1 MESKEMRSTLVTL
14 VTIALVGIAAPAW
27 SRTDDGPPRPVV
39 DVPLGSP
46 VLSPFLS
53 LVGGDPAHAIPG
65 LPIVV
70 TDIGAVNCPV
80 DGEHTFVSSWG
91 FSRSGG
97 RLHQGNDLMAARH
110 TPLVA
115 VTNGVVSAVNASDG
129 GLGGRTIWLESDT
142 GATFYYAHLESI
154 ATGIEEGDRVSAGT
168 LIGTVGNSGNARGSG
183 THLHFEIHPSGSGA
197 MDPYPILVQVCGG
210 AE

>member
-1 MESKEMRSTLVTL
+1 MRSALVILVTF
-14 VTIALVGIAAPAW
+14 ALIGVATPAW
-27 SRTDDGPPRPVV
+27 SRTDDSPPPDVV
-39 DVPLGSP
+39 HVPLGSP

-53 LVGGDPAHAIPG
+53 LVGGDPAHTVPG

-70 TDIGAVNCPV
+70 TEIGAVNCPV
-80 DGEHTFVSSWG
+80 DGDHTFVSSWG

-115 VTNGVVSAVNASDG
+115 VANGVVTAVSVSDG

-142 GATFYYAHLESI
+142 GAAFYYAHLESI
-154 ATGIEEGDRVSAGT
+154 APGIDEGDRVSAGT
-168 LIGTVGNSGNARGSG
+168 LVGTVGNSGNARGSG
-183 THLHFEIHPSGSGA
+183 THLHFEIHPSGNGA
-197 MDPYPILVQVCGG
+197 MDPYPILAQVCRG